1 MPNPVKI
8 ALHGK
13 VFNDEVK
20 PYIKKVVDY
29 LEASNANLIV
39 SQLFAEKFKEA
50 FPQYANFDQFDK
62 LYSSDNVDYL
72 ISLGGDG
79 TLLEAVNYV
88 GELETPILGINTGRL
103 GFLATTPKDKIE
115 KALSDLLNKNYKID
129 SRALIYLETN
139 SKVFGEKPFA
149 LNELAILKT
158 DSSSMITVH
167 TYVDGEYLNSYWA
180 DGLIVATPTGS
191 TGYSLSCGGPII
203 LPHSNN
209 FVITP
214 VSAHNLNVR
223 PLIVSDQSVISFK
236 IEGRSNKFLVSLD
249 SKSHSVDSSIK
260 MSVRK
265 GEFKAKL
272 ITFDQLNYFDTL
284 RQKLNWG
291 LDLRN

>member
-1 MPNPVKI
+1 MPESVKI
-8 ALHGK
+8 AIHGK

-20 PYIKKVVDY
+20 PHIKRVVDY
-29 LEASNANLIV
+29 LRSSNAEMIV
-39 SQLFAEKFKEA
+39 SQLFAEKFTEA
-50 FPQYANFDQFDK
+50 FPEYADFEIFQE
-62 LYSSDNVDYL
+62 LHQSDNVDYL

-79 TLLEAVNYV
+79 TLLEAVSYI
-88 GELETPILGINTGRL
+88 GPLETPILGINTGRL
-103 GFLATTPKDKIE
+103 GFLATTPKENIN

-129 SRALIYLETN
+129 SRALIQLETD
-139 SKVFGEKPFA
+139 SEVFGETPFA
-149 LNELAILKT
+149 MNEFAILKT

-180 DGLIVATPTGS
+180 DGLITATPTGS

-223 PLIVSDQSVISFK
+223 PLIVSDQSVISYK

-265 GEFKAKL
+265 GDFKAKL